1 MATAHRHSLPSM
13 CPYGHANGPD
23 RPDRP
28 SDLGRE
34 AAPLGQCAAG
44 VQPARPAAG
53 DPAAGA
59 TP

>member
-1 MATAHRHSLPSM
+1 M

-28 SDLGRE
+28 GDLGCE

-44 VQPARPAAG
+44 VQPAGPAAG